1 MLCQNCHQKEATIH
15 VQQIVDGHIHSIH
28 LCSECA
34 AKKHGE
40 VPELGDFNLAE
51 VLFDIAGK
59 VAHAVKQPSDGQSE
73 AAAPAE
79 SEEPASTCPRCGRTA
94 QQFRKTG
101 YLGCPECYRTFA
113 PQISGMLK
121 NLHRGERHL
130 GKVPLSAGSQ
140 ERKGRDS
147 ALLNREIERLRRE
160 LEEKIRQEAYED
172 AAVLRDR
179 IQELS
184 RKMRENGG
192 EV

>member
-28 LCSECA
+28 LCEECA
-34 AKKHGE
+34 AKKNGE
-40 VPELGDFNLAE
+40 VPELGNFNLAE

-59 VAHAVKQPSDGQSE
+59 VAHAVKQPSDG
-73 AAAPAE
+73 PAE
-79 SEEPASTCPRCGRTA
+79 SAEAEEPVSTCPRCGWTA

-130 GKVPLSAGSQ
+130 GKVPLSAGAQ

-184 RKMRENGG
+184 RKIRENGG
-192 EV
+192 EP